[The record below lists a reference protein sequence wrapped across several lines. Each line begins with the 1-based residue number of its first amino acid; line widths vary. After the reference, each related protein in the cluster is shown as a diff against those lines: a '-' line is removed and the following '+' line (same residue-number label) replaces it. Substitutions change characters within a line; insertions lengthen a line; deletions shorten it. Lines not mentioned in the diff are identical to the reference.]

1 MHITQGTF
9 SYLPP
14 LSDEQVRAQVQYMI
28 DNGWAVAIEFT
39 DDPHPRNTY
48 WTMWSLPM
56 FDVRDAAAVMFEI
69 AECKSGN
76 RGCYVKVNGF
86 DPSPLRQGQV
96 LSFIV
101 HRPTV
106 DEKGYRMTR
115 AETGGQVIGYALNP
129 YAADQPAGKRY
140 GRNGG

>member
-1 MHITQGTF
+1 
-9 SYLPP
+9 
-14 LSDEQVRAQVQYMI
+14 
-28 DNGWAVAIEFT
+28 
-39 DDPHPRNTY
+39 
-48 WTMWSLPM
+48 
-56 FDVRDAAAVMFEI
+56 
-69 AECKSGN
+69 
-76 RGCYVKVNGF
+76 
-86 DPSPLRQGQV
+86 LRQGQV